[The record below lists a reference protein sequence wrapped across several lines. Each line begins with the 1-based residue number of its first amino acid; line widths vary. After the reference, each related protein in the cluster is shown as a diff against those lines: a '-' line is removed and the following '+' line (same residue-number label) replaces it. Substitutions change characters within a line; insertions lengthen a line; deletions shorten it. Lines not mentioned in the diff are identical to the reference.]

1 MTIMS
6 GEHSGQAPHLSCGE
20 CQQRLQEY
28 LDDGL
33 ERRDS
38 MQVYLHVRECEACT
52 AQLASLEQLVA
63 QLEALPDHDVPTD
76 FDARVL
82 ASVPYDS
89 YRAMAALRAPRVP
102 EFLEREALPAWVRHA
117 ATRTSGLVVAA
128 GAVAARLAGLEADAV
143 LLIAAVGA
151 LPEAL
156 IRVQDVA
163 RAAARAMGHVRE
175 GA

>member
-1 MTIMS
+1 MS
-6 GEHSGQAPHLSCGE
+6 GQHSGQAPHLSCSE
-20 CQQRLQEY
+20 CQQRLQDY

-38 MQVYLHVRECEACT
+38 MQVYLHVRECEACA
-52 AQLASLEQLVA
+52 AQFTSLEALVA
-63 QLEALPDHDVPTD
+63 QLEGLPDHDVPSD

-102 EFLEREALPAWVRHA
+102 EFLEREALPAWVRHP
-117 ATRTSGLVVAA
+117 ATRTTGLVMVA
-128 GAVAARLAGLEADAV
+128 GVVAARLAGFEADAG

-151 LPEAL
+151 LPEVL

-163 RAAARAMGHVRE
+163 RVAARAMGHVRE